1 MQTGVHSTTLLDPY
15 DPQLRSRQRRG
26 LTMLGIFLVG
36 LMLLGVSIYIDT
48 ASLEIWDQETDVG
61 SIAMLVHGDGV
72 ETVVEDIQKVDGVT
86 AAALTADALSYLRMD
101 TNEFYHGGLFAD
113 FLVTGQSYAISEEY
127 IQAFPSVF
135 QFLEGRLP
143 RTETE
148 IALELSVA
156 EYADVTIG
164 DLMNYSIQ
172 LNVGKRPVY
181 VCGIYIQEIGKEI
194 FDFYYSS
201 TCIVL
206 PELLNPDDLEYRVS
220 VEIDRTGLSPFD
232 PQGSLRQL
240 GAIERDLV
248 HLYPGY
254 PETVSVPLFFVTDDL
269 ATGVEDYMEWIS
281 GQRLAQFTRAQAT
294 VLLGG
299 LLVILTVRFY
309 IDERRVEVQI
319 LRARGASNRHIHT
332 FLLKEL
338 LGLSAIATILALI
351 IGVPVSRIAFASV
364 DFLEINPFSS
374 TESHFMISLQT
385 MFYAVLL
392 TGVMP
397 LVGYIA
403 SSPIDPQKPEKKE
416 EPGRLARLS
425 RGLRL
430 IRWDALL
437 IGLCILFLAAIYL
450 GGTAIQENPNIILIQ
465 DALPYPLFFGVA
477 SLTIKIMDRLGE
489 GLVSILARIKGGMPL
504 AIGGRQ
510 ATRNAGITG
519 PFLLVLVLSMC
530 ISINAA
536 VVASSLPQTELNHA
550 RFAVGAD
557 INIQLSDALQYQWE
571 YLDEYTRSHERYAAS
586 SFVNV
591 GGVYLSDGRQG
602 RVAFVAIHPDE
613 YSHVGFDH
621 LGSSLDDSY
630 LTQSLQEL
638 ETNPTGAIITED
650 LATEYE
656 LEIGEKLNA
665 FYLGDTETFAG
676 FTIIDIVP
684 ALSSPLNLDEAHYWT
699 IVGGSKIWLNADHIS
714 ALIDLYTN
722 TETYY
727 CVRSTSETNSGELL
741 EDIIG
746 EMGIE
751 IAYLGRRC
759 SVGDALE
766 SYLTQTA
773 YSNDRAIDSL
783 LTILIYPIIIGAIL
797 IYGARIETK
806 TRRQYDI
813 LRSMGAESRQLITIH
828 LAEIIIIATLSLI
841 VVVLFAP
848 LLIANS
854 IERAYIIYRI
864 WPLVYPILIF
874 IDPVWQF
881 TLPLVILFVL
891 TMLLVSGLA
900 FCRGH
905 RRGFFGSLSSYWTK
919 SIVREGFE

>member
-1 MQTGVHSTTLLDPY
+1 VHSTTLLDPY

-26 LTMLGIFLVG
+26 LTTLGIFLVG
-36 LMLLGVSIYIDT
+36 LILLGVSIYIDT
-48 ASLEIWDQETDVG
+48 ASLEIWDQEMDVG
-61 SIAMLVHGDGV
+61 SIAMFVHGDGV
-72 ETVVEDIQKVDGVT
+72 ETVVDEIQQVEGIT
-86 AAALTADALSYLRMD
+86 AAALAADALSYLRMD
-101 TNEFYHGGLFAD
+101 TNEIYHGGLFAD

-156 EYADVTIG
+156 EYADVAIG

-181 VCGIYIQEIGKEI
+181 VCGIYIQDIGKES
-194 FDFYYSS
+194 FDYYYSS
-201 TCIVL
+201 TCVVL
-206 PELLNPDDLEYRVS
+206 SELLNPDDLEYRVS
-220 VEIDRTGLSPFD
+220 VDVDRTGLSPFD

-240 GAIERDLV
+240 RAIERDLV
-248 HLYPGY
+248 NLYPGY

-269 ATGVEDYMEWIS
+269 ATGIEDYMEWIT
-281 GQRLAQFTRAQAT
+281 GQRLAQLTRAQAT
-294 VLLGG
+294 ILLGS

-309 IDERRVEVQI
+309 LDERQVEVQI

-351 IGVPVSRIAFASV
+351 IAVPASRIAFASV
-364 DFLEINPFSS
+364 GFLEINPISFA
-374 TESHFMISLQT
+374 ESHFFISLQT
-385 MFYAVLL
+385 IFYAVLI
-392 TGVMP
+392 TGLMP

-403 SSPIDPQKPEKKE
+403 SSPFDPQKPEKKE

-437 IGLCILFLAAIYL
+437 IVLCIFFLAAIYL
-450 GGTAIQENPNIILIQ
+450 GGIAIQENPNLILIQ

-557 INIQLSDALQYQWE
+557 INIQLSDGLQYQWE
-571 YLDEYTRSHERYAAS
+571 HLDEYTRSHERYTAS
-586 SFVNV
+586 SFVNA

-602 RVAFVAIHPDE
+602 RVEFVAIHPDE

-621 LGSSLDDSY
+621 LGSSLDESY
-630 LTQSLQEL
+630 LTPSLQEL
-638 ETNPTGAIITED
+638 ETNPTSAIITED
-650 LATEYE
+650 LAIEYE
-656 LEIGEKLNA
+656 LEIGDELNG
-665 FYLGDTETFAG
+665 FYLGDTETSAG
-676 FTIIDIVP
+676 FNIIDIVP
-684 ALSSPLNLDEAHYWT
+684 ALPSPLNLDEVRAWT
-699 IVGGSKIWLNADHIS
+699 NVGSSIWLNANYIS
-714 ALIDLYTN
+714 ALIDLYAN

-751 IAYLGRRC
+751 IAYSGHRC

-773 YSNDRAIDSL
+773 YGNDRAIDSL
-783 LTILIYPIIIGAIL
+783 LTILVLPIIIGAIL
-797 IYGARIETK
+797 IYVASTETK
-806 TRRQYDI
+806 ARRHYDI

-828 LAEIIIIATLSLI
+828 LAEIIILAILSLI
-841 VVVLFAP
+841 VFILYAP
-848 LLIANS
+848 LFIANS
-854 IERAYIIYRI
+854 LERAYSIYRI
-864 WPLVYPILIF
+864 WPLVFPVLIF

-881 TLPLVILFVL
+881 SLPVVILFVF
-891 TMLLVSGLA
+891 TMLVVSGLA
-900 FCRGH
+900 FYRGH
-905 RRGFFGSLSSYWTK
+905 RSGSFRSLSSYWTK
-919 SIVREGFE
+919 SIVREGLE